1 MNDNLCITTL
11 RCLALDSIDLANS
24 GHPGMALG
32 SAPILHTI
40 FSRHLVSTAADAN
53 WLKRD
58 RFVLSSGH
66 ASSLLYAM
74 LHLTGYDVSLD
85 DLKHFRQLHSKT
97 PGHPEYKV
105 TDGVDIST
113 GPLGQGIANAVGMAM
128 AEAHLCALYPN
139 LNHVL
144 SHYTYVLCGD
154 GDLEE
159 GIALEAMSLAGS
171 YKLSKLI
178 ICYDNNDV
186 TLDGPLAQSSIDN
199 IKDKVSAM
207 GFNVL
212 EVNDGNDVNAIDEAI
227 NSCKNQNEKPSL
239 IIIKTVIGYGSSKQG
254 TNAVHGSPL
263 TPSGSKVAKEFF
275 NWPYDTFYVPE
286 SVSNDYKE
294 TYVARGLMAYMQY
307 NKDVDRLSEKDR
319 ADLDNI
325 LNLDVLPSVKSF
337 VPHYV
342 DGYNQAT
349 RNVSHELLNIY
360 SDHFNLLF
368 GGSADVAASVKT
380 SLKNKENFTADNYA
394 GQNINFG
401 IREHA
406 MCAIAN
412 GIAAHGGLK
421 PYVGSFL
428 VFSDYAKGALRMAS
442 LMGLPVTYLFSH
454 DSIAVG
460 EDGPT
465 HQPIEQ
471 LSSLR
476 LIPNFNVIR
485 PCDAN
490 ETAGAYEIAF
500 ESKNTPT
507 AIILSRQN
515 LKTIRGCSKNKVR
528 KGAYVL
534 SYEKEHLDAI
544 LIATGS
550 EVSLAYEAQKE
561 LLNEG
566 IDVRVVSMP
575 STYLYDLQ
583 KDGYKESVLPSSCK
597 NILAIEMGRTDLWYK
612 YASNVMGIDSF
623 GLSGPYEKVMEHFN
637 FTVAGVIKK
646 VKKMLNK

>member
-1 MNDNLCITTL
+1 MNDNLCVTTL
-11 RCLALDSIDLANS
+11 RCLALDSIDKANS

-53 WLKRD
+53 WIKRD

-74 LHLTGYDVSLD
+74 LHLTGYDISLD
-85 DLKHFRQLHSKT
+85 DLKNFRQLHSKT

-139 LNHVL
+139 LKHVL
-144 SHYTYVLCGD
+144 SHRTYVLCGD

-159 GIALEAMSLAGS
+159 GIALEAMSLAGT

-186 TLDGPLAQSSIDN
+186 TLDGPLAQSSTDDIV
-199 IKDKVSAM
+199 KKVEAM
-207 GFNVL
+207 GFNVVV
-212 EVNDGNDVNAIDEAI
+212 VNDGNDVDSIDNAIT
-227 NSCKNQNEKPSL
+227 SCKEQNEKPSL
-239 IIIKTVIGYGSSKQG
+239 IVIKTIIGYGSEKQG

-263 TPSGSKVAKEFF
+263 TKSGSKIAKEFF
-275 NWPYDTFYVPE
+275 NWNYDDFYVPE
-286 SVSNDYKE
+286 EVKDDYKDS
-294 TYVARGLMAYMQY
+294 YVARGLLAYMQY
-307 NKDVDRLSEKDR
+307 NKDVDRLDDENR
-319 ADLDNI
+319 QI
-325 LNLDVLPSVKSF
+325 LENLLNCDVTSKIKEFIPN
-337 VPHYV
+337 YV
-342 DGYNQAT
+342 EGYFEAT
-349 RNVSHELLNIY
+349 RNVSQELLNIY
-360 SDHFNLLF
+360 SEHTNLLF
-368 GGSADVAASVKT
+368 GGSADVASSVKT
-380 SLKNKENFTADNYA
+380 ILKNKTTFDSNNYQ

-412 GIAAHGGLK
+412 GIAAHGGLR

-428 VFSDYAKGALRMAS
+428 VFSDYARGALRMAA

-500 ESKNTPT
+500 SSKNTPT

-515 LKTIRGCSKNKVR
+515 LKTIRGCSKNKVKR
-528 KGAYVL
+528 GAYVL

-550 EVSLAYEAQKE
+550 EVFLAYEASE
-561 LLNEG
+561 ALLEEG

-575 STYLYDLQ
+575 STFLFDKQ
-583 KDGYKESVLPSSCK
+583 KNGYKESVLPSSCE
-597 NILAIEMGRTDLWYK
+597 NILAIEMGKGDLWYK
-612 YASNVMGIDSF
+612 YAKNVMSIDTF
-623 GLSGPYEKVMEHFN
+623 GLSGPYKNVMNYFHFN
-637 FTVAGVIKK
+637 VDNVIEIVKQMLKK
-646 VKKMLNK
+646 